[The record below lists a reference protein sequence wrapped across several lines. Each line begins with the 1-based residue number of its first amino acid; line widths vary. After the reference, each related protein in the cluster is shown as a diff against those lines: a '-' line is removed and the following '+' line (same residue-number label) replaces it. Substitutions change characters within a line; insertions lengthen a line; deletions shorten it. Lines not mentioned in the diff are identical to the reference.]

1 MNLFLN
7 SALTLTYN
15 QLITVSDPNN
25 FWQVFDT
32 SFSREYNRSAAEILR
47 LQWQKGDFTQLPQ
60 IEILSSSILGNA
72 NGAYATSTNSIYLS
86 DTFVANATT
95 TALSAVLLEEI
106 GHFVDAHINQTDSS
120 GDEGKIFADLVQGK
134 TLDVA
139 TLQQLKAEN
148 DQATITLNGQTIQV
162 ENSTPAIAWTKL
174 LGGRS
179 YDSATALTT
188 GSDGAIYVSGSTL
201 ANLDGQTN
209 NGNYDAFITKYLPDG
224 TKSWTK
230 LLGGSSDD
238 AAYALTTGSDGAIY
252 VSGFTDS
259 NLDGQT
265 NNGGGRDAFIT
276 KYLPDGT
283 KSWTKLLGGSSY
295 DYATALTTGSD
306 GAIYVSGY
314 TLGNL
319 DGQTNNGSYD
329 AFITKYL
336 LDGTKSWT
344 KLLGGSSDDYATA
357 LTTGSDGAIYVSGF
371 TNGNLDGQTNNGN
384 YDAFITKYLPDR
396 TKSWTKL
403 LGSNN
408 LDIAY
413 AVTTGSDGAIYVS
426 GPTDGNLDGQT
437 NNGGGGDAFITKYLP
452 DGTKSWTKLLGGGGY
467 DEATALTTSSDGA
480 IYVSGYTGSS
490 LDGQLNNG
498 SYDAFTTKLD
508 ITPTINLS
516 LSPSSVTEDGA
527 ANLVYTFTRDIT
539 TNVLTVNY
547 SIAGTANS
555 SDYTGATPG
564 TGKTITFAA
573 NSATAILTIDPRADT
588 TVESDETVALT
599 LVAGTNYTIGTT
611 TAVTGTITNDD
622 FLPTINLSAN
632 QTIVEGFT
640 SPQNLSYTVTLSKAS
655 TQSITVQYATANSTA
670 IAGSD
675 YTSTTGVL
683 TFNPGITT
691 QVINIPILNDD
702 LNEVNET
709 FTLSLTSPT
718 NAVLGTTKTVTTT
731 ISDTV
736 TASVTTTLPANV
748 ENLTLTGTTA
758 INGTGNAGNNVI
770 TGNSAN
776 NTLTGLDGNDTYS
789 FVAKTALGTDTIIET
804 ITGGIDTLDFTGTTT
819 AINVNLGVS
828 TLQTVNSNLKLILSA
843 NNVIENA
850 TGGTGNDRITGNTQ
864 NNLLIGGDGNDI
876 LQGLGGD
883 DILWGGAGNDV
894 LNGGSGNDSLWGGI
908 GDDIL
913 TGGVGNDKYLFQSS
927 SVFATSLG
935 IDYISDFEAGLDQI
949 VLSKTTFNAI
959 TDTVGQALTDFA
971 VVTNNDLVDGSAAR
985 IVFSQSSGSLFYNQ
999 NGAALGA
1006 TSVFEFAYLGNPD
1019 ITLNSSDFSL
1029 LV

>member
-7 SALTLTYN
+7 FALTLTYN
-15 QLITVSDPNN
+15 QLKTVSDTNN

-32 SFSREYNRSAAEILR
+32 SFSNQYNRSAAEILR

-72 NGAYATSTNSIYLS
+72 NGAYATSTNRIYLS

-95 TALSAVLLEEI
+95 TDLSAVLLEEI
-106 GHFVDAHINQTDSS
+106 GHFVDAHINLSDSA
-120 GDEGKIFADLVQGK
+120 GDEGAIFAELVQGYS
-134 TLDVA
+134 LDTQ
-139 TLQQLKAEN
+139 TLQALKAE
-148 DQATITLNGQTIQV
+148 DDHATITVNGQVIQV
-162 ENSTPAIAWTKL
+162 EQSTIFTEIANSQTEFSGVQGQNNWYY
-174 LGGRS
+174 GY
-179 YDSATALTT
+179 YD
-188 GSDGAIYVSGSTL
+188 
-201 ANLDGQTN
+201 
-209 NGNYDAFITKYLPDG
+209 
-224 TKSWTK
+224 
-230 LLGGSSDD
+230 
-238 AAYALTTGSDGAIY
+238 
-252 VSGFTDS
+252 
-259 NLDGQT
+259 
-265 NNGGGRDAFIT
+265 
-276 KYLPDGT
+276 
-283 KSWTKLLGGSSY
+283 
-295 DYATALTTGSD
+295 
-306 GAIYVSGY
+306 
-314 TLGNL
+314 
-319 DGQTNNGSYD
+319 
-329 AFITKYL
+329 
-336 LDGTKSWT
+336 
-344 KLLGGSSDDYATA
+344 
-357 LTTGSDGAIYVSGF
+357 
-371 TNGNLDGQTNNGN
+371 
-384 YDAFITKYLPDR
+384 
-396 TKSWTKL
+396 
-403 LGSNN
+403 
-408 LDIAY
+408 
-413 AVTTGSDGAIYVS
+413 
-426 GPTDGNLDGQT
+426 GP
-437 NNGGGGDAFITKYLP
+437 F
-452 DGTKSWTKLLGGGGY
+452 
-467 DEATALTTSSDGA
+467 TSSDFQQMTQFVGSNLLNNQGEYDWSVTGNYFTSLGPNGGHGNGVITSGGRIPVEQWA
-480 IYVSGYTGSS
+480 VRRYVSEINGEIEISGILAKEYTNGGNGIVGHI
-490 LDGQLNNG
+490 LVDGVEVWSQ
-498 SYDAFTTKLD
+498 S
-508 ITPTINLS
+508 I
-516 LSPSSVTEDGA
+516 A
-527 ANLVYTFTRDIT
+527 ANDVI
-539 TNVLTVNY
+539 
-547 SIAGTANS
+547 
-555 SDYTGATPG
+555 
-564 TGKTITFAA
+564 
-573 NSATAILTIDPRADT
+573 
-588 TVESDETVALT
+588 
-599 LVAGTNYTIGTT
+599 GTNYRIRTQVKLNSIVDFAIDPKYANDLGDATIF
-611 TAVTGTITNDD
+611 TAKIDSVKSIAD
-622 FLPTINLSAN
+622 INLSAN

-655 TQSITVQYATANSTA
+655 TQSITVKYATANSTA

-683 TFNPGITT
+683 TFNPGIKT

-758 INGTGNAGNNVI
+758 INGTGNAGNNVF

-843 NNVIENA
+843 NNVIENT

-894 LNGGSGNDSLWGGI
+894 LNGGSGNDSLWGGL
-908 GDDIL
+908 GNDIL

-935 IDYISDFEAGLDQI
+935 IDYISEFEAGLDQI